1 MLGRLLKPEYDELV
15 QKKDWAGLR
24 DAFSELHPADMAE
37 VIEDL
42 PAEDSAVLF
51 RLLPR
56 DAAAE
61 VFEYLPVDRQSELVG
76 KLGNEQLVATLVNEM
91 APDDRTRLLEEL
103 PAEVTKRVLTNLK
116 PEELKVARQ
125 LLGYPEKTA
134 GRYMTPE
141 YLAIRPTMTAAEALE
156 YIRKNGKDRETLSVV
171 YVTDEK
177 SYLLDDIRLGTLV
190 LAAPDARVSTLQ
202 DVQMVSLS
210 ATATQEEVV
219 SAFEK
224 YDRAALPV
232 TDSRGVL
239 VGIITAD
246 DVLDV
251 AEQVAT
257 EDIQRLGGLEA
268 LDAPYMDVGLLQMIK
283 KRAGWLSILFV
294 GEMLT
299 ATAMG
304 YFEHEIERAAVL
316 SLFIP
321 LIISSG
327 GNSGS
332 QATSLIIRALALR
345 EMQLK
350 DWWRVMAR
358 ELASGFALGALL
370 GTLGMV
376 RILIWP
382 NRATLYTEHYLWVA
396 ATVAFSLVGVVM
408 FGTTA
413 GSMLPFLLRR
423 IGLDPATASAPAVA
437 TLVDVTGLVIYFTAA
452 SLLLKGLL
460 L

>member
-24 DAFSELHPADMAE
+24 DAFSELHPADVAE

-56 DAAAE
+56 DMASEA
-61 VFEYLPVDRQSELVG
+61 FEYLPLDRQTELVS
-76 KLGNEQLVATLVNEM
+76 KLGNEQLMTLLNEM

-103 PAEVTKRVLTNLK
+103 PAEVTKRALTTLK

-125 LLGYPEKTA
+125 LLGYPEKSA

-141 YLAIRPTMTAAEALE
+141 YLAIRPTMTAGEALE
-156 YIRKNGKDRETLSVV
+156 YIRKNGKDRETLAVV

-177 SYLLDDIRLGTLV
+177 GYLLDDIRLGTLV
-190 LAAPDARVSTLQ
+190 LAAPGARVSTLQ

-257 EDIQRLGGLEA
+257 EDIQRMGGLEA
-268 LDAPYMDVGLLQMIK
+268 LDAPYMDVGLLAMIK
-283 KRAGWLSILFV
+283 KRAGWLAILFV

-316 SLFIP
+316 ALFIP

-332 QATSLIIRALALR
+332 QATSLIIRSLALR

-350 DWWRVMAR
+350 DWWKVLSR
-358 ELASGFALGALL
+358 ELISGLALGLIL
-370 GTLGMV
+370 GTIGLT
-376 RILIWP
+376 RIMIWP
-382 NRATLYTEHYLWVA
+382 NRSTLYTEHYKLVA
-396 ATVAFSLVGVVM
+396 ATVAASLIGVVT

-413 GSMLPFLLRR
+413 GSMLPFILRR

-437 TLVDVTGLVIYFTAA
+437 TLVDVTGLVIYFTVA
-452 SLLLKGLL
+452 SLILKGVLL
-460 L
+460 

>member
-24 DAFSELHPADMAE
+24 DAFSELHPADVAE
-37 VIEDL
+37 VIEDM
-42 PAEDSAVLF
+42 PVEDSAVLF

-56 DAAAE
+56 DQASDS
-61 VFEYLPVDRQSELVG
+61 FEYLPLDRQTDLVS
-76 KLGNEQLVATLVNEM
+76 KLGNEQLVTLLNEM
-91 APDDRTRLLEEL
+91 APDDRTRLFEEL
-103 PAEVTKRVLTNLK
+103 PAEVTKRVLSTLK

-141 YLAIRPTMTAAEALE
+141 YLAIRPTMTAGEGLE
-156 YIRKNGKDRETLSVV
+156 YVRKHGKDRETLSVI
-171 YVTDEK
+171 YVTDDK
-177 SYLLDDIRLGTLV
+177 GYLLDDIRLGTLV
-190 LAAPDARVSTLQ
+190 LAAPDAKVSTLQ

-210 ATATQEEVV
+210 ATATRDEVV

-224 YDRAALPV
+224 YDRVALPV

-251 AEQVAT
+251 AEQAAT
-257 EDIQRLGGLEA
+257 EDIQRMGGLEA
-268 LDAPYMDVGLLQMIK
+268 LDAPYMEVGLLAMIR
-283 KRAGWLSILFV
+283 KRAGWLAILFV

-304 YFEHEIERAAVL
+304 YFDHEIERAAVL
-316 SLFIP
+316 ALFIP

-332 QATSLIIRALALR
+332 QATSLIIRSLALR
-345 EMQLK
+345 ELQLK
-350 DWWRVMAR
+350 DWWRVLSR
-358 ELASGFALGALL
+358 ELISGLALGVIL
-370 GTLGMV
+370 GTIGLT

-382 NRATLYTEHYLWVA
+382 NREVLYTVHFRLVA
-396 ATVAFSLVGVVM
+396 ATVAASLIGVVT
-408 FGTTA
+408 FGSTA
-413 GSMLPFLLRR
+413 GSMLPFILRR

-452 SLLLKGLL
+452 SLILKGVLL
-460 L
+460 